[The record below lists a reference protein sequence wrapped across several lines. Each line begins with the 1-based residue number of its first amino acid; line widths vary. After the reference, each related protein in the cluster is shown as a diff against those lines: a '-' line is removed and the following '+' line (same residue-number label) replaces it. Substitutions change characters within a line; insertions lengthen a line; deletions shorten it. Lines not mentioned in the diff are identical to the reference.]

1 MKTGCMMSSSAAISG
16 DLGLVRL
23 VRLPR
28 RRLRLGLTIWSRG
41 EVMQQPT
48 HSRMNTQSAKLL
60 ASIGRATAVVLMLL
74 VTGCGGSR
82 RIEVIDLD
90 RVLTILDAVMK
101 TPISGE
107 ASPPAASNPAESET
121 VEVER
126 LDSGAEREALTSEFL
141 TRFSTAL
148 NAAQLMSRPVGV
160 VLESSG
166 AMLGFT
172 DSNGDHKK
180 SGSDRGLFRIEVDT
194 DKNRIIASDLQRP
207 QYRRDHYYG
216 SSYYGHRYHGGGGF
230 FMGYMLGSM
239 SGRSYRHYGNSG
251 RRPNYSGMSMAPSGY
266 QRSAVQRAKTKA
278 RAASRARSSARSRG
292 GSSSFRSGK

>member
-1 MKTGCMMSSSAAISG
+1 MMLI
-16 DLGLVRL
+16 
-23 VRLPR
+23 P
-28 RRLRLGLTIWSRG
+28 
-41 EVMQQPT
+41 
-48 HSRMNTQSAKLL
+48 
-60 ASIGRATAVVLMLL
+60 IGRVLAVALVLL
-74 VTGCGGSR
+74 VVGCGRSR

-101 TPISGE
+101 TPISGG
-107 ASPPAASNPAESET
+107 ASPPPVSKPAENGL

-126 LDSGAEREALTSEFL
+126 LESGAEREDLTSEFL
-141 TRFSTAL
+141 TRFSEAL
-148 NAAQLMSRPVGV
+148 NAAQLMSMPIGV

-172 DSNGDHKK
+172 DYNGDHEK
-180 SGSDRGLFRIEVDT
+180 GGGDRDLFRIEVDPE
-194 DKNRIIASDLQRP
+194 KNRVIASDLQRP

-239 SGRSYRHYGNSG
+239 SGRSHRYYGGSA

-266 QRSAVQRAKTKA
+266 QRSAVQTAKTKA

-292 GSSSFRSGK
+292 GSFSFRSGK